1 MKLDNVSL
9 IKCGIYRF
17 SYYCGRMGTVS
28 GIFVA
33 PKEAVN
39 RLYGQ
44 TVFFGEVLGKHSN
57 ISAEI
62 TENNLMLVDDRY
74 DHVCMFTELN
84 LTNGINPLEF
94 VSETFWEEGEDN
106 GCKCV
111 CGGDGN

>member
-1 MKLDNVSL
+1 MNRKNVAL
-9 IKCGIYRF
+9 TECGIYRF
-17 SYYCGRMGTVS
+17 LHDCGRMGTVS

-33 PKEAVN
+33 SKNDVN

-57 ISAEI
+57 TSAEI
-62 TENNLMLVDDRY
+62 TEDNLMLVDDRY

-84 LTNGINPLEF
+84 LANGINPLEF